1 MSPKL
6 VDDNQQTSLTASV
19 LSMIGATTI
28 MMAYGIK
35 VECTNDP
42 HVRLAENTIK
52 HISEAGIFG
61 TFLVEFVPFLEYFP
75 EWLPCGRWKIKI
87 RKCRQEMHDLLNKPY
102 NAALVR
108 SCRSHLSAISL
119 MLRQE
124 NERPKYS
131 FFSRFYRDLPG
142 EKPTTDEEKILKE
155 MAGQIFVGM
164 PHTPLILTVD

>member
-1 MSPKL
+1 M
-6 VDDNQQTSLTASV
+6 DDNQQTSLTASV
-19 LSMIGATTI
+19 LSMIGAITI

-35 VECTNDP
+35 VECSNDP
-42 HVRLAENTIK
+42 HVRLAENTVK
-52 HISEAGIFG
+52 HTSEAGIFG